1 MINQAQNIRSFVESK
16 LGELATWNDAMV
28 EGEANGDYASA
39 VIPVNGRQY
48 RLAVTS
54 AYIEPPMG
62 RLTLTDLQTNHEISG
77 GRTDAIWDEMP
88 RYARARTGGDVPADV
103 GKGGA
108 ALLALSQ

>member
-1 MINQAQNIRSFVESK
+1 MINQAQNIRSFVERK

-62 RLTLTDLQTNHEISG
+62 RLTLTDLQTNQHKHKRG
-77 GRTDAIWDEMP
+77 GRRPE
-88 RYARARTGGDVPADV
+88 GV
-103 GKGGA
+103 GGA
-108 ALLALSQ
+108 KCGFSVCHPK